1 MALVGTRH
9 QWKGAPMTEER
20 RTATRALVLGES
32 LIDIILD
39 GETRTEVPGGSPMN
53 LSIGLAR
60 QGIDVAFITSLGAD
74 RHADTI
80 ERRLVHEGVDVY
92 TPRRAGRTC
101 TATAMLDDR
110 GTPSYDFDLTWM
122 LDNTDTPAGVPDVVH
137 FGSLGSALQPGA
149 DQVDELVAQYRGDAL
164 VTYDPNIRPRIDP
177 DRDAARTRVD
187 RHAALSD
194 IVKASDEDL
203 AYLHP
208 ELVADPADI
217 ADDVREAM
225 IESTIARWLA
235 AGTSLVVITRA
246 EHGIDMA
253 TAQCKLH
260 IPGHH
265 PRVVDRIGG
274 GDAFMAGLIAGLD
287 VVGLFGATGRA
298 TLSTLAPHTLRR
310 AGSWAQ
316 RTAEITVGRVGA
328 DPPTSVELLPRSE
341 AQSYGDRAPAADH

>member
-1 MALVGTRH
+1 
-9 QWKGAPMTEER
+9 MTKDIR
-20 RTATRALVLGES
+20 RATRALVLGES

-101 TATAMLDDR
+101 TATAILDNR

-122 LDNTDTPAGVPDVVH
+122 LDHTDTPAGVPDVVH

-164 VTYDPNIRPRIDP
+164 VTYDPNIRPRIEP
-177 DRDAARTRVD
+177 DRDAARARVD

-217 ADDVREAM
+217 AHDVREAM

-246 EHGIDMA
+246 QHGIDMA
-253 TAQCKLH
+253 TAQSRLH

-265 PRVVDRIGG
+265 PAVVDTIGG

-287 VVGLFGATGRA
+287 VVGLFRATGRD

-341 AQSYGDRAPAADH
+341 AQSYGDRAPAAGH

>member
-1 MALVGTRH
+1 
-9 QWKGAPMTEER
+9 MTDER
-20 RTATRALVLGES
+20 RRASRALVLGES
-32 LIDIILD
+32 LIDIIVD
-39 GETRTEVPGGSPMN
+39 GHTRTEVPGGSPMN

-74 RHADTI
+74 RYAEII
-80 ERRLVHEGVDVY
+80 EQRLVHEGVDVY

-101 TATAMLDDR
+101 TATATLDDR
-110 GTPSYDFDLTWM
+110 ETPSYDFDLTWM
-122 LDNTDTPAGVPDVVH
+122 LDGTDTPAGEPDVVH

-164 VTYDPNIRPRIDP
+164 VTYDPNIRSRIDP
-177 DRDAARTRVD
+177 DRDAARVRVD

-203 AYLHP
+203 AYVHP
-208 ELVADPADI
+208 ELVADPTEL

-225 IESTIARWLA
+225 IDAAIRRWLA
-235 AGTSLVVITRA
+235 AGSSLVVITRA
-246 EHGIDMA
+246 EHGIDLA
-253 TAQCKLH
+253 TRQHRVHL
-260 IPGHH
+260 PGRH
-265 PRVVDRIGG
+265 PTVVDTIGG

-287 VVGLFGATGRA
+287 VVGLFRAAGRD

-328 DPPTSVELLPRSE
+328 DPPTSVELLPRSQ
-341 AQSYGDRAPAADH
+341 A

>member
-1 MALVGTRH
+1 
-9 QWKGAPMTEER
+9 
-20 RTATRALVLGES
+20 
-32 LIDIILD
+32 
-39 GETRTEVPGGSPMN
+39 MN
-53 LSIGLAR
+53 LAIGLAR

-74 RHADTI
+74 RYADTI

-101 TATAMLDDR
+101 TATATLDDR

-122 LDNTDTPAGVPDVVH
+122 LDDTDTPAGVPDVVH

-177 DRDAARTRVD
+177 DRDAARARVD

-203 AYLHP
+203 AYVHP

-217 ADDVREAM
+217 AHDVREAM

-253 TAQCKLH
+253 TAQTRLH

-265 PRVVDRIGG
+265 PRVVDTIGG

-287 VVGLFGATGRA
+287 VVGLFGADRARHAEHARPAHPAPRRLVGAAHGRDHRRPSRSRPAHLGRA
-298 TLSTLAPHTLRR
+298 A
-310 AGSWAQ
+310 AAQ
-316 RTAEITVGRVGA
+316 SGL
-328 DPPTSVELLPRSE
+328 ELLGDDGNGEPVGGTLE
-341 AQSYGDRAPAADH
+341 AAVVRPQG